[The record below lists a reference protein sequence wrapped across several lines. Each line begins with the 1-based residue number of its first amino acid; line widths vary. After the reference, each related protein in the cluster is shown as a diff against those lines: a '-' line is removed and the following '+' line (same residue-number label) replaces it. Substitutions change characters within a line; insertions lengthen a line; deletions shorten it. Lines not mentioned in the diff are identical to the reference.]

1 MYKINGKI
9 TNIEKQNINTDNGDF
24 VKKLVTFYWITIR
37 FTFNR

>member
-24 VKKLVTFYWITIR
+24 VKKACN
-37 FTFNR
+37 NRGI